1 MEDYAVHNPAYRYKM
16 SCWVMELR
24 EGPDI
29 EIVMYDSLS
38 DAIDDLRRIAER
50 VESRLAE
57 IRRYRDELS
66 RKGQGLVNIISVLE
80 ELGGSVKIP
89 ESFIEITGIR
99 IYIDP
104 RPYEELKIL
113 DEAIAYMA
121 DRVNVIRKIIVVLEE
136 LSSKA
141 GLGSVRA
148 YIQYRAGVPVKIVL
162 KQ

>member
-1 MEDYAVHNPAYRYKM
+1 MRG
-16 SCWVMELR
+16 
-24 EGPDI
+24 GPDI
-29 EIVMYDSLS
+29 EIVMYNSLD
-38 DAIDDLRRIAER
+38 DAISDLRRIAER
-50 VESRLAE
+50 IESQLAE
-57 IRRYRDELS
+57 VKRYRDELS
-66 RKGQGLVNIISVLE
+66 RRSQGLANIINVLE
-80 ELGGSVKIP
+80 KLGGSVKLP

-121 DRVNVIRKIIVVLEE
+121 DKANVIKRAVAVLEE

-141 GLGSVRA
+141 GLGNVRA